1 MVTEKSKIKGLSSKP
16 SINSLK
22 KQFKNKFKI
31 TTESENRF
39 SFDSAYYSPDL
50 VFWSKDERVIKAVL
64 EVEQGTR
71 KHIVGGI
78 ITADYCMGKIS
89 QKPLMLVLALT
100 EQDRKDYLKRKNLIL
115 HYIKYLRGIVI
126 GNKAEVVKELGKI
139 K

>member
-1 MVTEKSKIKGLSSKP
+1 MVAKKSKVKNLSSKP
-16 SINSLK
+16 SVNSLK
-22 KQFKNKFKI
+22 KRFRDKFKI
-31 TTESENRF
+31 TTNRF

-50 VFWSKDERVIKAVL
+50 VFWSKDGRVIKAVL

-71 KHIVGGI
+71 KHVVGGI

-100 EQDRKDYLKRKNLIL
+100 EQDRKDYLKRKKLIR
-115 HYIKYLRGIVI
+115 HYMENLRGVII
-126 GNKAEVVKELGKI
+126 GNKAEIVKKLREI

>member
-1 MVTEKSKIKGLSSKP
+1 
-16 SINSLK
+16 
-22 KQFKNKFKI
+22 
-31 TTESENRF
+31 
-39 SFDSAYYSPDL
+39 L
-50 VFWSKDERVIKAVL
+50 VFWSEDGRVIKAVI

-89 QKPLMLVLALT
+89 QKSLMLSSFGDLRRMEVLALT
-100 EQDRKDYLKRKNLIL
+100 EQDRKDYLKRRDLIL

-126 GNKAEVVKELGKI
+126 GNKAEVVKELRKI

>member
-1 MVTEKSKIKGLSSKP
+1 MVTKKSGIKKLSSKP
-16 SINSLK
+16 VINFLK
-22 KQFKNKFKI
+22 KQFRNKFKV

-39 SFDSAYYSPDL
+39 SFDSTHYSPDL
-50 VFWSKDERVIKAVL
+50 VFWSKDGKIIKAII
-64 EVEQGTR
+64 EVEQGAR

-100 EQDRKDYLKRKNLIL
+100 EQDRKDYRKRKDLIS
-115 HYIKYLRGIVI
+115 HYIKYLKDVVI
-126 GNKAEVVKELGKI
+126 GNKAEIVRELGKI

>member
-1 MVTEKSKIKGLSSKP
+1 MVTGKSKTKGLSSKP
-16 SINSLK
+16 SISSLK
-22 KQFKNKFKI
+22 NQFGDKFKI
-31 TTESENRF
+31 TAESENRF

-50 VFWSKDERVIKAVL
+50 VFWSKDGRVIKAVL

-89 QKPLMLVLALT
+89 QKPLMLVLALM
-100 EQDRKDYLKRKNLIL
+100 EQDRKDYLKRKDLIL
-115 HYIKYLRGIVI
+115 HYIKYLRGVVI
-126 GNKAEVVKELGKI
+126 GNKAEVVKELRKI